1 MLSVI
6 TIFLWCIVGVLMVL
20 TTVMLALLIFSTSG
34 SSKFLL
40 NVEPAFDEAVFT
52 GRAGL
57 VRSLVPAALFRPA
70 MGFGWQVFGPVQ

>member
-6 TIFLWCIVGVLMVL
+6 TIWCIIGVLMML
-20 TTVMLALLIFSTSG
+20 TTVMLALLIFGTTG

-70 MGFGWQVFGPVQ
+70 IGFGWQVFGPVR

>member
-6 TIFLWCIVGVLMVL
+6 TIWCIIGVLMML
-20 TTVMLALLIFSTSG
+20 TTVMLALLIFGTTG

-40 NVEPAFDEAVFT
+40 NVEPVFDEAVFT
-52 GRAGL
+52 GRAEL

-70 MGFGWQVFGPVQ
+70 IGFGWQVFGPVR